1 MEKTD
6 NKLRIRPRFQKE
18 VSDAPEI
25 VTAKIKTAL
34 ESKDATCSGKIIKN
48 YMVLK
53 IPTSQQ
59 HYWSPQLTLEL
70 ESKKSGSRI
79 RGLYGP
85 KPGVWTMFV
94 FFYSSIGFLT
104 LMGLIFGLSQMLLKM
119 NPYGLWAVL
128 IGGILLIG
136 LFIMSKIGQGLGL
149 EQMHQLK
156 DFLDNSLKGTDPQK
170 H

>member
-6 NKLRIRPRFQKE
+6 NKLRVRPRFRKNVTDTPE
-18 VSDAPEI
+18 MVS
-25 VTAKIKTAL
+25 AKIKSAL
-34 ESKDATCSGKIIKN
+34 EYEDETCSGTIVKN
-48 YMVLK
+48 YVVLK

-70 ESKKSGSRI
+70 ESIKNGTLI

-104 LMGLIFGLSQMLLKM
+104 LMGLIFGLSQMMLKM
-119 NPYGLWAVL
+119 DPYGLWSVL
-128 IGGILLIG
+128 IGGVLLIG
-136 LFIMSKIGQGLGL
+136 LFVVSKIGQGLGMN
-149 EQMHQLK
+149 QMLQLK
-156 DFLDNSLKGTDPQK
+156 DFLDNSLKD
-170 H
+170 